1 MNMEEQALYSRIYS
15 PLGIC
20 QRVILL
26 NLEVDLFSVLWEH
39 TALLFITAVKVFT
52 PNNNGWVFYIFARIS
67 CANSVWQGC
76 SLYPASISKFFP
88 HIALISSTN
97 THEPTLANWHQ
108 FFHYM
113 IDLDNLDKEI
123 FHVTTNLFLCVSE
136 LWYHI
141 QHKHL
146 FSYLFFKI
154 TQGSKETMNTDSCS
168 ATNWEKQIL
177 FMMATFNSK
186 LNQTPDTILNI

>member
-1 MNMEEQALYSRIYS
+1 MPKSDIAEFRGRSIFSFMGTYLTAFYYSCIS
-15 PLGIC
+15 LHT
-20 QRVILL
+20 QQQWM
-26 NLEVDLFSVLWEH
+26 SVLH
-39 TALLFITAVKVFT
+39 LCQNKLCKFCMARLFLIPCQYFKVLST
-52 PNNNGWVFYIFARIS
+52 HN
-67 CANSVWQGC
+67 
-76 SLYPASISKFFP
+76 
-88 HIALISSTN
+88 LISSTN
-97 THEPTLANWHQ
+97 THEPTLANWLQ